1 MAHPVGVKP
10 PRVPSNVKLLPPYI
24 VNKDPENMDRGLM
37 DTLNK
42 LIEAGPFEVHLDEI
56 FSLDRIVDAHH
67 ALGSHHVGRLVLRP
81 AN

>member
-1 MAHPVGVKP
+1 VAHPVGVKP

-67 ALGSHHVGRLVLRP
+67 ALGLHHVGRLVLRP